1 MVALID
7 LCRTSPQLVGVA
19 VHFIRATHTVIL
31 VMKCHGRPED
41 GRCPDNRNDDTV
53 HNTIGDIFLC
63 CACEEY
69 RWPTI
74 ASNVKAAKAASSNK
88 NTKPTTTSTVIGNK
102 TAKQPDRANRRRG
115 AQTVKMSVSSDD
127 SCDTICSQC
136 LLTVV
141 DNGDTRVIRCDT
153 CQSLLHQHCTNMSAK
168 VFDIFIKIKV
178 DVGWVCESC
187 QELLRAQGKNLQSAM
202 VTLSEEVAVVK
213 CELTDVK
220 EQLRTVMS
228 PNVACSTTLEA
239 TAYSTQ
245 HSRSFATPDQIP
257 MPSSQTISQT
267 VYRTLRDVNRRKQN
281 VVVSGLSETT
291 GTDDR
296 AEFIKLCETYLSSK
310 PYVIKCER
318 IGRIV
323 DARPRRLLV
332 RLSSES
338 AAAELLRSARTL
350 RRASDSSVTN
360 IYINPDL
367 SPMEAKLA
375 FEARQRRREHV
386 ARSRLIAVSAAA
398 PDTVADVHGDAADDA
413 IFVPLP
419 DMTFSTSTNTTVS
432 AAVASVNT
440 DSTAAIDESSDTAV
454 KVPVA
459 VSIPTCALPDTKA
472 MMSTTNTPFL
482 AQ

>member
-1 MVALID
+1 
-7 LCRTSPQLVGVA
+7 
-19 VHFIRATHTVIL
+19 
-31 VMKCHGRPED
+31 MKCHGRPED

-74 ASNVKAAKAASSNK
+74 PSNVKAAKAASSNK

-245 HSRSFATPDQIP
+245 HSRSSATPDQIP

-296 AEFIKLCETYLSSK
+296 AEFIKLCETVVVRSHRHKSQSPTPGGGPDEY
-310 PYVIKCER
+310 
-318 IGRIV
+318 
-323 DARPRRLLV
+323 RR
-332 RLSSES
+332 
-338 AAAELLRSARTL
+338 
-350 RRASDSSVTN
+350 
-360 IYINPDL
+360 
-367 SPMEAKLA
+367 
-375 FEARQRRREHV
+375 
-386 ARSRLIAVSAAA
+386 
-398 PDTVADVHGDAADDA
+398 
-413 IFVPLP
+413 
-419 DMTFSTSTNTTVS
+419 
-432 AAVASVNT
+432 
-440 DSTAAIDESSDTAV
+440 
-454 KVPVA
+454 
-459 VSIPTCALPDTKA
+459 
-472 MMSTTNTPFL
+472 
-482 AQ
+482 

>member
-1 MVALID
+1 
-7 LCRTSPQLVGVA
+7 
-19 VHFIRATHTVIL
+19 
-31 VMKCHGRPED
+31 MKCQGRPED

-63 CACEEY
+63 YACEEY

-88 NTKPTTTSTVIGNK
+88 NTSTVLGNK
-102 TAKQPDRANRRRG
+102 TAKQVPPDRVNRRRG

-141 DNGDTRVIRCDT
+141 ENGDTRIIRCDT
-153 CQSLLHQHCTNMSAK
+153 CKSLLHQHCTNMSAK

-220 EQLRTVMS
+220 EQLRTIMS
-228 PNVACSTTLEA
+228 PNVARSTTLEA
-239 TAYSTQ
+239 TACSTQ
-245 HSRSFATPDQIP
+245 HSQSSVIPDQIP

-267 VYRTLRDVNRRKQN
+267 VYRTLRDVDRRKRN
-281 VVVSGLSETT
+281 VVVTGLSETP
-291 GTDDR
+291 GIDDH

-310 PYVIKCER
+310 PYAIKCER
-318 IGRIV
+318 VGRSV
-323 DARPRRLLV
+323 DNRPRRLLV
-332 RLSSES
+332 RLSSE
-338 AAAELLRSARTL
+338 AAATELLRSARTL
-350 RRASDSSVTN
+350 RHASDSSITN

-375 FEARQRRREHV
+375 FEARQRRRERV
-386 ARSRLIAVSAAA
+386 AQRRPAVPAVPSDTAA
-398 PDTVADVHGDAADDA
+398 VVHGHVADDA
-413 IFVPLP
+413 VPDP
-419 DMTFSTSTNTTVS
+419 VSDMSSSTTTSTANTTVT
-432 AAVASVNT
+432 AAVALVTTVSNT
-440 DSTAAIDESSDTAV
+440 TIDESSDTAV
-454 KVPVA
+454 KVPVDA
-459 VSIPTCALPDTKA
+459 SIPTCALPGTKV

-482 AQ
+482 TQ